1 MNRFLAR
8 GLATATLVAS
18 LAPAALAQGT
28 SPAFA
33 DKPFTDVPS
42 NSAGYEG
49 IEYLRQ
55 GNVLTGYEDGTFK
68 PDNRLNRAEFAKLIA
83 NPFIMKNSRVT
94 DCINENMEEDDMTV
108 FFPDVQRDAWYGA
121 SVCAVKVAEIVDG
134 YPDGEYKPNRTI
146 NVAEAM
152 KMLAGVFAYET
163 KTEPNDDWFMPYAR
177 ALAERNA
184 IPTSINNFSD
194 PITRGEMAEILYRL
208 KADRQDKASQS
219 LGNIRKY

>member
-1 MNRFLAR
+1 MIRSLSRAAAAMT
-8 GLATATLVAS
+8 LLSMATVVA
-18 LAPAALAQGT
+18 AQGT

-33 DKPFTDVPS
+33 DKPFTDVPE
-42 NSAGYEG
+42 NSAGFEG
-49 IEYLRQ
+49 IEYLRN
-55 GNVLTGYEDGTFK
+55 GNVLTGYEDGSFK

-94 DCINENMEEDDMTV
+94 DCLSENMEDDDMTV
-108 FFPDVQRDAWYGA
+108 FFPDVQRDSWYAA
-121 SVCAVKVAEIVDG
+121 SVCAVKVADIVDG
-134 YPDGEYKPNRTI
+134 YPDGDYKPNRTI

-163 KTEPNDDWFMPYAR
+163 KTEPTDDWFMPYAR
-177 ALAERNA
+177 ALAERGA
-184 IPTSINNFSD
+184 IPTSITGFAD

-219 LGNIRKY
+219 LSNIKKN

>member
-1 MNRFLAR
+1 MYRSLSRAAAAMT
-8 GLATATLVAS
+8 LLSMATVA
-18 LAPAALAQGT
+18 AAQGT

-33 DKPFTDVPS
+33 DKPFTDVPEG
-42 NSAGYEG
+42 SAGYEG
-49 IEYLRQ
+49 IEYLRE

-68 PDNRLNRAEFAKLIA
+68 PNNRLNRAEFAKLIA
-83 NPFIMKNSRVT
+83 NPFILRNARVNE
-94 DCINENMEEDDMTV
+94 CISENMEEDDMTV
-108 FFPDVQRDAWYGA
+108 FFPDVQRDAWYAA
-121 SVCAVKVAEIVDG
+121 SVCTVKVAEIVDG
-134 YPDGEYKPNRTI
+134 YDDGTYKPNRTI

-163 KTEPNDDWFMPYAR
+163 ATEPTDEWFMPYAR
-177 ALAERNA
+177 ALAARNA

>member
-1 MNRFLAR
+1 MYRLLTRSAAAMT
-8 GLATATLVAS
+8 LLSMSTAAF
-18 LAPAALAQGT
+18 AQGT

-33 DKPFTDVPS
+33 DKPFTDVPEG
-42 NSAGYEG
+42 SAGYEG
-49 IEYLRQ
+49 IEFLRQ

-83 NPFIMKNSRVT
+83 NPFILKNARVN
-94 DCINENMEEDDMTV
+94 DCLNENVDQDDMTV
-108 FFPDVQRDAWYGA
+108 FFPDVQRDAWYA
-121 SVCAVKVAEIVDG
+121 PSVCVVRVAKIVNGYDDG
-134 YPDGEYKPNRTI
+134 TYKPNRTI

-152 KMLAGVFAYET
+152 KMLASTFAFDT
-163 KTEPNDDWFMPYAR
+163 KTEPDDAWYMPYAR

-184 IPTSINNFSD
+184 IPSSIDNFSD

-219 LGNIRKY
+219 IGNIRAY

>member
-1 MNRFLAR
+1 MYRSLTRAAAAMTM
-8 GLATATLVAS
+8 LSVAS
-18 LAPAALAQGT
+18 VAFAQ

-33 DKPFTDVPS
+33 QKPFTDVPEG
-42 NSAGYEG
+42 SAGFEG
-49 IEYLRQ
+49 IEYLRN

-94 DCINENMEEDDMTV
+94 DCMSENIADDDQTV
-108 FFPDVQRDAWYGA
+108 YFPDVNRDAWYAA
-121 SVCAVKVAEIVDG
+121 SVCVVKVAKIVDG
-134 YPDGEYKPNRTI
+134 YDDGTYKPNRTI

-163 KTEPNDDWFMPYAR
+163 KTEPTDDWFMPYAR

-184 IPTSINNFSD
+184 IPTSITGFGD

-208 KADRQDKASQS
+208 KADRQDKASQT
-219 LGNIRKY
+219 LGNIRKN

>member
-1 MNRFLAR
+1 MYRSLTRAAAAMTM
-8 GLATATLVAS
+8 LSVAS
-18 LAPAALAQGT
+18 V
-28 SPAFA
+28 AFA
-33 DKPFTDVPS
+33 QQPSFANKPFSDVPE
-42 NSAGYEG
+42 NSAGFEG
-49 IEYLRQ
+49 IEYLRN

-94 DCINENMEEDDMTV
+94 DCMSENIADDDQTV
-108 FFPDVQRDAWYGA
+108 FFPDVNRDAWYA
-121 SVCAVKVAEIVDG
+121 PSVCVVKVAKIVDG
-134 YPDGEYKPNRTI
+134 YDDGTYKPNRTI

-163 KTEPNDDWFMPYAR
+163 KTEPTDDWFMPYAR
-177 ALAERNA
+177 ALAARNA
-184 IPTSINNFSD
+184 IPTSITNFSD

-219 LGNIRKY
+219 LSNIRKY